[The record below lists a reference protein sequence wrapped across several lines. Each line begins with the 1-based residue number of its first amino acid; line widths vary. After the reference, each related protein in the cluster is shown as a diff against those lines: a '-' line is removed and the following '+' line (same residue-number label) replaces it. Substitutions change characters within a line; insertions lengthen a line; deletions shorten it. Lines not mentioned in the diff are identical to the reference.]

1 MDARLRT
8 RHTLELDLR
17 NALTAGEF
25 EVYYQPLVTL
35 ETGVICGFEA
45 LLRWHHP
52 RRGIVAPAEFIPVAE
67 EIGLI
72 VPIGKWVLHQAC
84 AEAVTERQAHLRRD
98 NASLEDAR
106 LVA

>member
-35 ETGVICGFEA
+35 ETGVISGFEA
-45 LLRWHHP
+45 LLRWRSASLSRLVNGCCIKPAP
-52 RRGIVAPAEFIPVAE
+52 RRS
-67 EIGLI
+67 LN
-72 VPIGKWVLHQAC
+72 GKRTYD
-84 AEAVTERQAHLRRD
+84 VTMPR
-98 NASLEDAR
+98 
-106 LVA
+106 